1 MKISVEINFLFH
13 CLYKVTIFSLGI
25 LFRNFMVGYKFL
37 GVGKKKLL
45 TNAIQRQTTANSK
58 GPFVFI
64 LITLPVRETK
74 KAHRLEEQI
83 AGVT

>member
-1 MKISVEINFLFH
+1 MKISLEINFLFH
-13 CLYKVTIFSLGI
+13 CLYKVTNFSLGI
-25 LFRNFMVGYKFL
+25 LFRNFIVGYMFL
-37 GVGKKKLL
+37 GVGNKKLL
-45 TNAIQRQTTANSK
+45 TNLMQRKSTANPK

-74 KAHRLEEQI
+74 TTHRLEEQT